1 MKKEYIKPEAEML
14 KFVETE
20 EIMSQQSEWVDQFDA
35 ITGST
40 NMLDGWML

>member
-20 EIMSQQSEWVDQFDA
+20 EIMDQDDPFA
-35 ITGST
+35 ANLGST
-40 NMLDGWML
+40 PLPSGWIQ

>member
-20 EIMSQQSEWVDQFDA
+20 EIMIQQVDRFDA

-40 NMLDGWML
+40 TMLDDWML

>member
-20 EIMSQQSEWVDQFDA
+20 EIMNQVDQFTFEGTDPP
-35 ITGST
+35 S
-40 NMLDGWML
+40 MVLGWEV

>member
-20 EIMSQQSEWVDQFDA
+20 EIMTQQVNQFDA

-40 NMLDGWML
+40 TMLDGWML